1 MKNSEKQ
8 AWLDK
13 RKWRVSEAC
22 EEDYSGKMR
31 YCAHCIYCDKEN
43 GECGVPQSE
52 RERRT
57 LCATAYNR
65 MTR

>member
-1 MKNSEKQ
+1 MRNEEKQ
-8 AWLDK
+8 AWLDG
-13 RKWRVSEAC
+13 RKWRESEEAR
-22 EEDYSGKMR
+22 EDLSGKMP
-31 YCAHCIYCDKEN
+31 YCAHCIYCDKVN
-43 GECGVPQSE
+43 GECGVPQTE